1 MGQIYKW
8 QARHTSSISYRQYS
22 TIMSNHR
29 LRGKKAEDVA
39 CRFLEKNGLNL
50 IERNY
55 QCRFGEIDII
65 MQDSDT
71 IVFIEVRYRQSMTY
85 GGAEASVDRNKQ
97 QKLVF
102 TANHYI
108 QKHSLSQAMRFDVV
122 AIYPG
127 ESPHWITDAFMEN

>member
-1 MGQIYKW
+1 
-8 QARHTSSISYRQYS
+8 
-22 TIMSNHR
+22 MSNHR

-39 CRFLEKNGLNL
+39 CRFLEKNGLHL

-71 IVFIEVRYRQSMTY
+71 IVFVEVKYRKSMSY

-108 QKHSLSQAMRFDVV
+108 QKHSLYQAMRFDVV
-122 AIYPG
+122 AIYPD
-127 ESPHWITDAFMEN
+127 EPPHWITDAFMEN

>member
-1 MGQIYKW
+1 M
-8 QARHTSSISYRQYS
+8 
-22 TIMSNHR
+22 
-29 LRGKKAEDVA
+29 AE
-39 CRFLEKNGLNL
+39 LKL
-50 IERNY
+50 
-55 QCRFGEIDII
+55 Q
-65 MQDSDT
+65 
-71 IVFIEVRYRQSMTY
+71 
-85 GGAEASVDRNKQ
+85 VDRNKQ